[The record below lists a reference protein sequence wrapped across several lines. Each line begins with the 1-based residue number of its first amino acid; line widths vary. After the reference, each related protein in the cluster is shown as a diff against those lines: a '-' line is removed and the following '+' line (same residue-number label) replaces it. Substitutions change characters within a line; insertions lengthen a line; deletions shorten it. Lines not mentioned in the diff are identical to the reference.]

1 MRLNK
6 EQPQV
11 SNFYI
16 PVLMYTGLNGSKFNN
31 CSLKNFAIDKNNF
44 DIKRTLYE
52 FIENYEGIKNKISQE
67 NNSNFKE
74 KFSNPEVLNLIYDK
88 CNYEKTSCQN
98 CSNGEDD
105 VPCLREKG
113 NSFLNLI
120 FGNDADNIINILL
133 KFTPFGKNLNKLKK
147 ERKKSGHKKKEEN
160 IQDYMKNYAA
170 YLDSEMKNRVHLGY
184 HPT

>member
-1 MRLNK
+1 MGYWLYYKVMRLNK

-67 NNSNFKE
+67 NNSNVKHIA
-74 KFSNPEVLNLIYDK
+74 SI
-88 CNYEKTSCQN
+88 
-98 CSNGEDD
+98 
-105 VPCLREKG
+105 
-113 NSFLNLI
+113 
-120 FGNDADNIINILL
+120 
-133 KFTPFGKNLNKLKK
+133 LKK
-147 ERKKSGHKKKEEN
+147 ISD
-160 IQDYMKNYAA
+160 III
-170 YLDSEMKNRVHLGY
+170 
-184 HPT
+184 